1 MAPLLQRM
9 DKTGVEYRLID
20 SGQHADLTVSLRDEL
35 GLRDPEVLLG
45 GNCDVVSVS
54 QALLWSLGIAKHFIL
69 KPRLRQHIFG
79 GESGVCIVH
88 GDTPTTLL
96 STLLA
101 WRAGLAVAH
110 VEAGLRTYRWFQ
122 PFPEE
127 IIRVIV
133 GRIADVLF
141 APSATAAANLRR
153 SGVKGQIIK
162 QENNTVLESL
172 RAAVKHHAETKQLET
187 SPVIITMHRVENLH
201 SRSRRQKLFDLAR
214 KLAQKM
220 PVCWIVHS
228 PTKRVIPK
236 ETWKNLRAAGVQI
249 VPLLPHAEFIALL
262 VDAPL
267 VVTDGGSI
275 QEECA
280 LIGVP
285 TLLWRDC
292 TDRED
297 GLGQNIVLSRFDDI
311 VIDEFLANYQVHRC
325 QAVIPEVNP
334 SEQILA
340 ELKKWQ

>member
-1 MAPLLQRM
+1 MHFWQCDISSIPASCRCFVFVLDCESQNLNRISQTTLSLVSLRDVIHVFIGTKAQYVKMAPLLQRM

-141 APSATAAANLRR
+141 APSATSSRKFTQKWC
-153 SGVKGQIIK
+153 KGSDNQTRK
-162 QENNTVLESL
+162 Q
-172 RAAVKHHAETKQLET
+172 H
-187 SPVIITMHRVENLH
+187 
-201 SRSRRQKLFDLAR
+201 
-214 KLAQKM
+214 
-220 PVCWIVHS
+220 C
-228 PTKRVIPK
+228 
-236 ETWKNLRAAGVQI
+236 AGI
-249 VPLLPHAEFIALL
+249 FA
-262 VDAPL
+262 
-267 VVTDGGSI
+267 S
-275 QEECA
+275 C
-280 LIGVP
+280 
-285 TLLWRDC
+285 
-292 TDRED
+292 
-297 GLGQNIVLSRFDDI
+297 
-311 VIDEFLANYQVHRC
+311 C
-325 QAVIPEVNP
+325 QASCRDKTARDVACDNNNAQ
-334 SEQILA
+334 S
-340 ELKKWQ
+340 